1 MATAPSHR
9 FVDHTSEIGME
20 VRAGSFGELL
30 AESARGLASLL
41 LREVSAEASGETR
54 EFEVSSHDREALLV
68 DWLNELLFEAEV
80 RLWIPLE
87 FEMLDVED
95 TEDTRVR
102 ARVRGFEVE
111 VAPSIVKAATFH
123 GLQVR
128 ETADGFA
135 AEVIFDV

>member
-1 MATAPSHR
+1 METSAPSHR
-9 FVDHTSEIGME
+9 FVDHTSEVGLE

-41 LREVSAEASGETR
+41 LREVSAEASGGTR

-87 FEMLDVED
+87 FEMLDVA
-95 TEDTRVR
+95 DTRVR
-102 ARVRGFEVE
+102 ARAQGVE
-111 VAPSIVKAATFH
+111 VDLAPSIVKAATFH

-128 ETADGFA
+128 ETADGFE

>member
-1 MATAPSHR
+1 MAASAPSHR
-9 FVDHTSEIGME
+9 FVDHTSEVGLE

-41 LREVSAEASGETR
+41 LREVPAEASGETR

-87 FEMLDVED
+87 LEMLEVS
-95 TEDTRVR
+95 DTRVR
-102 ARVRGFEVE
+102 ARARGVE
-111 VAPSIVKAATFH
+111 VDLAPSIVKAATFH

-128 ETADGFA
+128 ETADGFE

>member
-1 MATAPSHR
+1 METSAPSHR
-9 FVDHTSEIGME
+9 FVDHTSEVGLE

-87 FEMLDVED
+87 FEMLDVS
-95 TEDTRVR
+95 DTRVR
-102 ARVRGFEVE
+102 ARARGIEVDL
-111 VAPSIVKAATFH
+111 APSIVKAATFH

-128 ETADGFA
+128 ETADGFE

>member
-9 FVDHTSEIGME
+9 FVDHTSEVGLE

-87 FEMLDVED
+87 FEMLEV
-95 TEDTRVR
+95 EDTRVR
-102 ARVRGFEVE
+102 ARARGFEVE

-128 ETADGFA
+128 ETADGFE

>member
-1 MATAPSHR
+1 METSAPSHR

-54 EFEVSSHDREALLV
+54 GFEVSSHDREALLV

-87 FEMLDVED
+87 LEMLDVS
-95 TEDTRVR
+95 DTRVR
-102 ARVRGFEVE
+102 ARARGAEVDL
-111 VAPSIVKAATFH
+111 APSIVKAATFH

-128 ETADGFA
+128 ETADGFE

>member
-1 MATAPSHR
+1 METSAPSHR
-9 FVDHTSEIGME
+9 FVDHTSEVGLE

-41 LREVSAEASGETR
+41 LREVSAEASGGTR

-87 FEMLDVED
+87 FEMLDVS
-95 TEDTRVR
+95 DTRVR
-102 ARVRGFEVE
+102 ARARGIEVDL
-111 VAPSIVKAATFH
+111 APSIVKAATFH

-128 ETADGFA
+128 ETADGFE

>member
-1 MATAPSHR
+1 METSAPSHR
-9 FVDHTSEIGME
+9 FVDHTSEVGLE

-41 LREVSAEASGETR
+41 LREVSAEASGGTR

-87 FEMLDVED
+87 FEMLDVS
-95 TEDTRVR
+95 DTRVR
-102 ARVRGFEVE
+102 ARVRGIEVDL
-111 VAPSIVKAATFH
+111 APSIVKAATFH

-128 ETADGFA
+128 ETADGFE

>member
-1 MATAPSHR
+1 METSAPSHR
-9 FVDHTSEIGME
+9 FVDHTSEVGLE

-41 LREVSAEASGETR
+41 LREVSAEASGGTR

-87 FEMLDVED
+87 FEMLDVS
-95 TEDTRVR
+95 DTRVR
-102 ARVRGFEVE
+102 ARARGVE
-111 VAPSIVKAATFH
+111 VDLAPSIVKAATFH

-128 ETADGFA
+128 ETADGFE